1 MGYTHA
7 SILKRMFAFLIDQ
20 FIYFISLLP
29 LSIMLALFVPG
40 DFSATLI
47 ILLTMCA
54 LEVLQ
59 LNLFKGRTLGK
70 MILKLRIID
79 LNTGTV
85 PSNQAFMKR
94 MLLIRPVME
103 LIGMIMSLLTIV
115 YACYSMSG
123 VDRDEKGQALWDKF
137 AGTTVIDESGR

>member
-20 FIYFISLLP
+20 FIYFIALLP
-29 LSIMLALFVPG
+29 FSIMLALFVPS
-40 DFSATLI
+40 DFLATFI
-47 ILLTMCA
+47 IVLTMVA

-70 MILKLRIID
+70 MILKLRIVD
-79 LNTGTV
+79 VDTGAL

-94 MLLIRPVME
+94 VLLIRPVME
-103 LIGMIMSLLTIV
+103 LIGMIMSLLAIV

-123 VDRDEKGQALWDKF
+123 VDRDEKGQALWDRF